1 MWLRCIVQKA
11 VVRNRS
17 TSPFD
22 IPQKTETRTMSRIGD
37 EQRNQVFTDVENY
50 IKQASDMLQREAARL
65 RQEQQDFAKS
75 SKQ

>member
-1 MWLRCIVQKA
+1 
-11 VVRNRS
+11 
-17 TSPFD
+17 
-22 IPQKTETRTMSRIGD
+22 MSRIGD